1 MGGLV
6 LGFLARSSD
15 MFESK
20 PNTPTTR
27 VSVVVRECVCMCVS
41 GAGTRALGPGLFGE
55 VLDMRVCKRYV

>member
-1 MGGLV
+1 
-6 LGFLARSSD
+6 